1 MPAGAGEALPLRT
14 PRGSPVTERTDM
26 SPNPTRSTLQRIMQR
41 LVLLIGLGC
50 ALLAPL
56 AQAQDAAARAEQA
69 VADILFD
76 ANADDFTTYRVS
88 AHGFVDINFARN
100 TPDPIY
106 SDLLAKLKSHPDIRG
121 VLAGKSLAPC
131 KRF

>member
-1 MPAGAGEALPLRT
+1 
-14 PRGSPVTERTDM
+14 M
-26 SPNPTRSTLQRIMQR
+26 SRNPTRRTLQHIMQR
-41 LVLLIGLGC
+41 LVLLTGLGC
-50 ALLAPL
+50 TLLAPL
-56 AQAQDAAARAEQA
+56 AHAQEAETRASQA

-88 AHGFVDINFARN
+88 ERGFVDINFASN
-100 TPDPIY
+100 TPDPVY
-106 SDLLAKLKSHPDIRG
+106 SDLLAKLKSHPDIQG

>member
-1 MPAGAGEALPLRT
+1 MPPDA
-14 PRGSPVTERTDM
+14 
-26 SPNPTRSTLQRIMQR
+26 TRRILQRMMQR
-41 LVLLIGLGC
+41 LILLAGLGC

-56 AQAQDAAARAEQA
+56 AQAADAEARAEQA
-69 VADILFD
+69 VAGILFD

-88 AHGFVDINFARN
+88 ARGFVDINFASN
-100 TPDPIY
+100 TPDPVY
-106 SDLLAKLKSHPDIRG
+106 SELLAKLKAHPDIQG